1 MADEMNHHDLHDPHN
16 EGVHHEE
23 SDINVRA
30 VIIGIA
36 IVAVLAVIMH
46 VGLWGMYVL
55 FRKID
60 RSLDPAPST
69 AITEPAPTAAGAAD
83 FTVHWSEPAK
93 YLEVI
98 REDNRKVLE
107 EYGWVNRAAGKVHV
121 PIEVGMKLALERGYP
136 TRQSGTPV
144 TGSGEGEPHP
154 PWVGHQ
160 AGTTETGSEAGASSE
175 QPPAE
180 VSATG
185 GDEQAAGGNSQ

>member
-1 MADEMNHHDLHDPHN
+1 MADEMTHYDPHN

-30 VIIGIA
+30 VIIGSVVVI
-36 IVAVLAVIMH
+36 VLAVLMH

-60 RSLDPAPST
+60 RARDPAPST
-69 AITEPAPTAAGAAD
+69 ALSAPAPSAPVAAD

-98 REDNRKVLE
+98 REEDRKVLE

-121 PIEVGMKLALERGYP
+121 PIEVGMQIALERGYP
-136 TRQSGTPV
+136 TRQTTGAPVVGTGEAETHAPWVAHQTQSESHPPAGQLPAGGVTQPDDSTQSGTEQSP
-144 TGSGEGEPHP
+144 G
-154 PWVGHQ
+154 GHR
-160 AGTTETGSEAGASSE
+160 
-175 QPPAE
+175 
-180 VSATG
+180 
-185 GDEQAAGGNSQ
+185 